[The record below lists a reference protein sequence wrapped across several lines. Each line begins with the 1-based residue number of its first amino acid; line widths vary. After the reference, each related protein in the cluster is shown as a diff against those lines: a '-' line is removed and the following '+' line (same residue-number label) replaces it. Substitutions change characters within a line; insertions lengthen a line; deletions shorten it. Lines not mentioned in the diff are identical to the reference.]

1 MPKLAAVV
9 ADAAAADPVA
19 VAAEAGAA
27 RTVDVRAQQ
36 QQPTHLPASAAPPR
50 PPPAVLPLPVA
61 QR

>member
-19 VAAEAGAA
+19 VAAEAEAA
-27 RTVDVRAQQ
+27 RTADVRAPQ
-36 QQPTHLPASAAPPR
+36 QQPTHLPASAAPHHL
-50 PPPAVLPLPVA
+50 PPVALPLPVA